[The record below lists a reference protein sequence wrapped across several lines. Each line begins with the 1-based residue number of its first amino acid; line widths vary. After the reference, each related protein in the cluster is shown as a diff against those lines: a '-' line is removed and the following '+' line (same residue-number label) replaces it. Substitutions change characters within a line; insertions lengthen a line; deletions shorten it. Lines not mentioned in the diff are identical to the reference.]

1 MLHFKVHDYFNSAF
15 APCQFVWYSRGC
27 GRGEVNLMVFWCQC
41 PAHLVGHGWVVFL
54 SWKKISVLVMCKRK
68 KRIAVTTHLNSKV
81 IEIVTMLIF
90 VDTLTS
96 VYRKYFT
103 SSKEE
108 QFENVLLVPDLY
120 FLLVLLPFT
129 LSIPVVLVCKL
140 QSKDESHF
148 GFICRFV
155 LLQCSSNL
163 NF

>member
-1 MLHFKVHDYFNSAF
+1 M
-15 APCQFVWYSRGC
+15 
-27 GRGEVNLMVFWCQC
+27 
-41 PAHLVGHGWVVFL
+41 VFL

-108 QFENVLLVPDLY
+108 QFENVLFVPDLY

-148 GFICRFV
+148 SFICRFV